1 VLSALAMQDRTA
13 AQRRLQEV
21 RSASAGVLRCLDGF
35 GRAYPSAMRQGQ
47 DSGGAAGRVRQAA

>member
-1 VLSALAMQDRTA
+1 MQDRTA